1 MNPIQN
7 ALRQVHFVIPDEI
20 LRLVFR
26 ERRTG
31 FVLRP
36 RNIDEIIREKVI
48 EARVLMDCNLV
59 ASQLVSI
66 DISGLQFEKTE
77 LNTWVVRIPKD
88 YTGGRSIMSVSGVSY
103 QNPRTQLN
111 QGYATALG
119 GSMMNSMRMML
130 ASDTPVPNYHSHRV
144 DLVGENVIMI
154 DDLTTLQPNMW
165 LWCHI
170 ANDENMNNLRPKY
183 YPPFADLVVFAVK
196 AFVYNSHIVKM
207 DVGELQ
213 GGMSLG
219 RIKEIIEQY
228 SDAEQMYQDYLRT
241 KWPKKALLNDMNS
254 HTRYINSLIAAGR

>member
-7 ALRQVHFVIPDEI
+7 ALRQLHFVIPEEV

-36 RNIDEIIREKVI
+36 RSIDEIIREKVI

-59 ASQLVSI
+59 ASQLVSL
-66 DISGLQFEKTE
+66 DISGLSFEKAE
-77 LNTWVVRIPKD
+77 VNTWIVRVPKE

-103 QNPRTQLN
+103 NNPRTQLN

-130 ASDTPVPNYHSHRV
+130 ASDMPTPNYASHRV
-144 DLVGENVIMI
+144 DLIGENVVLI
-154 DDLTTLQPNMW
+154 DDLSNLQPNMW

-183 YPPFADLVVFAVK
+183 YPPFAELVTYAVK
-196 AFVYNSHIVKM
+196 SYIYNNHIVRM
-207 DVGELQ
+207 DSGELQ
-213 GGMSLG
+213 AGMTLG
-219 RIKEIIEQY
+219 RIKEIIDQY
-228 SDAEQMYQDYLRT
+228 SDAEQMYQDYLKQ
-241 KWPKKALLNDMNS
+241 KWPKKAILNDMKS
-254 HTRYINSLIAAGR
+254 HTRYINSLISAGR